1 MNKHRI
7 LVFDVETTGLL
18 PKKGPSAMRLDPTVP
33 KEPSKGPSATRVT
46 SEGRLEPNPFGI
58 DLNPYIIQF
67 SFILYN
73 TLNRTIER
81 KHDFYINPPIDISEK
96 ITEITGITK
105 ETCVQKGVPLILAL
119 DCFYNCYMMSGRVIA
134 HNLAFDTEMVKIE
147 IERNREE
154 IEQLAHY
161 CLNIFDATFEKT
173 HGIDQFCT
181 MRYGTNICNIMVLRN
196 VRSAPKDK
204 KEIKEI
210 KEIKEPTEIK
220 EIKEPTEIKEIKE
233 PTEIKETTEI
243 KEIKEIKE
251 TTEIKEIKEPTYYK
265 KWPTLLEFHKH
276 LFNTIPDN
284 LHNSIVDVLVCLRCY
299 LKSYRKIEIDE
310 ETFAHITKLCIYDL

>member
-18 PKKGPSAMRLDPTVP
+18 PKVVKEP
-33 KEPSKGPSATRVT
+33 KELKDSTVLKELKEPAELGATVVHP
-46 SEGRLEPNPFGI
+46 EGM

-73 TLNRTIER
+73 LQTRAIER
-81 KHDFYINPPIDISEK
+81 KHDFYINPPIDIPDK

-105 ETCVQKGVPLILAL
+105 ETCVKKGVPILLAL
-119 DCFYNCYMMSGRVIA
+119 DCFYDCYSMCGAAIA
-134 HNLAFDTEMVKIE
+134 HNMAFDSAMVRIE
-147 IERNREE
+147 LDRNREE
-154 IEQLAHY
+154 IDRVAHY

-173 HGIDQFCT
+173 HGIDRFCT
-181 MRYGTNICNIMVLRN
+181 MRYGTNICNIMVSRE
-196 VRSAPKDK
+196 PKDS
-204 KEIKEI
+204 
-210 KEIKEPTEIK
+210 
-220 EIKEPTEIKEIKE
+220 
-233 PTEIKETTEI
+233 KET
-243 KEIKEIKE
+243 KDLKE
-251 TTEIKEIKEPTYYK
+251 TNEILEQGPIVPVKIPAKYK

-299 LKSYRKIEIDE
+299 LKSCKRITIEDVE
-310 ETFAHITKLCIYDL
+310 FAQMVELV